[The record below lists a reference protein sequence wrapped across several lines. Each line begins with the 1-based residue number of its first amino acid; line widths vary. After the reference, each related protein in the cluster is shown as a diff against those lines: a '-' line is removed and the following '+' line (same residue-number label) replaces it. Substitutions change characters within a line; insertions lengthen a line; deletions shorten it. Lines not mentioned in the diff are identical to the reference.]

1 MMAASMVRW
10 LLPVA
15 LVLGCAGDD
24 SAEDTTSPFSASAP
38 TTTPGTGDT
47 ATGDTANGSSDTA
60 STATQGPGTS
70 SSGDGQTGST
80 SDPITSGVDTSSG
93 GGPDCTAPADCAE
106 CWDCAAQGPCMAA
119 YQSCQ
124 MMAFCVPSLVCVESM
139 CTPDGLQQDCASTC
153 CMSCTD
159 LMTCPMVDAAI
170 ACIEQQCAGLCGAVT
185 CP

>member
-1 MMAASMVRW
+1 MVRW

-15 LVLGCAGDD
+15 LVLGCAGND
-24 SAEDTTSPFSASAP
+24 SAEDTASPFSASAP
-38 TTTPGTGDT
+38 TTTP
-47 ATGDTANGSSDTA
+47 ATGDTGDTGDGSSDTA
-60 STATQGPGTS
+60 SAATQGSGTS
-70 SSGDGQTGST
+70 SSGDGQTGAT

-93 GGPDCTAPADCAE
+93 GGSDCTAPADCAE
-106 CWDCAAQGPCMAA
+106 CWNCAAQGPCMAT

-124 MMAFCVPSLVCVESM
+124 MMAFCIPSLVCVESM
-139 CTPDGLQQDCASTC
+139 CTPAGLQQDCASTC

-170 ACIEQQCAGLCGAVT
+170 ACIEQQCAGLCGNVT